1 MVAGLGLEPRQTD
14 SESVVLPL
22 HHPAMDLV
30 YQEDNKR
37 LINSH
42 WHQDIKER
50 YVALNHTGAQI
61 VRQLYEYLIVAEIP

>member
-1 MVAGLGLEPRQTD
+1 
-14 SESVVLPL
+14 
-22 HHPAMDLV
+22 MDLV